1 MFLNVKRLSI
11 FEKLLLET
19 DLIQIGSGINDL
31 VTKIK
36 DSTNNKDQGSDKKI
50 DITAQINQ
58 LLDYLFSLGEEG
70 LNDKLSE
77 PEFMKVFGD
86 PAVQKALDLYFGY
99 LETELKT
106 FREELT
112 AALNEPEINSQKVEK
127 ISQKM
132 MTFAARIHVVERIY
146 AKQSEAGQSEFSN
159 EISEKVKKI
168 QEELLN
174 IYSLKVMVPAKKT
187 QESYS
192 KYQAAQTDEE
202 KTEAATEI
210 LSNIEAADQMSE
222 DMPAEVISGI
232 ETANTEYKNKIEKD
246 LGKETLANILS
257 GVHVNKNVASLIR
270 RIFQFQYTMW
280 TNEDDINREANSLKV
295 SINGF
300 PDVSEDAKEY
310 LRRLVENIQAELLK
324 KAKNK
329 DFDTKQYKGIHYDFN
344 KKLPL
349 YERTALPVTGKQIAD
364 DSKLMKFRKASQDLM
379 GLIFGDGGHP
389 DTEARKAFAA
399 TGKHLHAIYA
409 KSLNGLGKVIGKAI
423 GGREGEMKADAY
435 TRMFILDT
443 SVVDQPKTKQVSE
456 DGGVSAPGVAIQ
468 TPGSIGS
475 MGQITP
481 PTPTSLGSGDNF
493 GPKINKKKTKK
504 SSSILGFADF
514 IKEQNNL

>member
-11 FEKLLLET
+11 FEKIILET
-19 DLIQIGSGINDL
+19 DLIQIGSGINGL
-31 VTKIK
+31 IAKIK
-36 DSTNNKDQGSDKKI
+36 DYSNNKDQGSDEKI
-50 DITAQINQ
+50 DITTQINQ
-58 LLDYLFSLGEEG
+58 LLDWLFSLEEEG
-70 LNDKLSE
+70 LDAKLSE

-86 PAVQKALDLYFGY
+86 PKVKKALDLYFAY

-112 AALNEPEINSQKVEK
+112 AALNEPEINVQKVEK

-132 MTFAARIHVVERIY
+132 MIFAARTQVVERIY
-146 AKQSEAGQSEFSN
+146 AKQAEAGQSDFSN

-192 KYQAAQTDEE
+192 KYQAAQTEEE

-222 DMPAEVISGI
+222 DMPPEVISGI
-232 ETANTEYKNKIEKD
+232 ENANTQYKNKIEKD

-324 KAKNK
+324 KAKSK
-329 DFDTKQYKGIHYDFN
+329 DFDTKKYKGIHYDFN

-379 GLIFGDGGHP
+379 ELVFGDGGHP
-389 DTEARKAFAA
+389 DTEARRAFAA

-443 SVVDQPKTKQVSE
+443 SVVDQKKPKQVSE

-475 MGQITP
+475 MGPITP